1 MSKLIFFVDAT
12 CDIPLSY
19 IKEHNIQVIGLRY
32 NIGDVD
38 SVFSVANDAAI
49 KNFYDQ
55 MRKGKTPKTSLV
67 TYQDAEAAFEPF
79 FRDGCDIVHLG
90 LSSGLAL
97 TYKNEC
103 DAGTDLA
110 KKYGRRF
117 YAPDTHLVSMAL
129 YPVLKKIIELNDCAA
144 KSQGDAF
151 EKITAELPAYYSKV
165 KEYFTVESL
174 AYLHRGGR
182 LSAGAAIVGGIL
194 NVKPI
199 LTADKEGKLENIGKV
214 IGRQKALRVLANYVK
229 TADKDGTVVA
239 IVHADCLA
247 EAKILEK
254 MVKEI
259 NPKAQIEIGS
269 MGFIIGTHTGPGTI
283 GLCFVDK

>member
-1 MSKLIFFVDAT
+1 
-12 CDIPLSY
+12 
-19 IKEHNIQVIGLRY
+19 
-32 NIGDVD
+32 
-38 SVFSVANDAAI
+38 
-49 KNFYDQ
+49 
-55 MRKGKTPKTSLV
+55 
-67 TYQDAEAAFEPF
+67 
-79 FRDGCDIVHLG
+79 
-90 LSSGLAL
+90 
-97 TYKNEC
+97 
-103 DAGTDLA
+103 
-110 KKYGRRF
+110 
-117 YAPDTHLVSMAL
+117 MAL